1 MTYEHFLTS
10 SAMFSFEV
18 AISSTV
24 STAKKRQRNPRPSA
38 DVGTPVRA
46 LAEDSKPPII
56 LLLGL
61 VRNVPVRRYVGKHPS
76 AYRAKSSA

>member
-24 STAKKRQRNPRPSA
+24 STAKKTSAQSSSQR
-38 DVGTPVRA
+38 
-46 LAEDSKPPII
+46 
-56 LLLGL
+56 
-61 VRNVPVRRYVGKHPS
+61 RRRHAGS
-76 AYRAKSSA
+76 RSGWRL